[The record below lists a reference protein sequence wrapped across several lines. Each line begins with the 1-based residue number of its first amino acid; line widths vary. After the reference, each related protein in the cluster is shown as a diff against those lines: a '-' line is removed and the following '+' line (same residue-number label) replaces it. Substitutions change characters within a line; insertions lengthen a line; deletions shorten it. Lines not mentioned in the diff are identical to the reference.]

1 MECKCSFCGKEI
13 GGLMFAGTDKQ
24 GNKHEI
30 QVCFECIYKRSK
42 ELEYDKQSVQRLS
55 EKQAN
60 H

>member
-1 MECKCSFCGKEI
+1 MKCSICGKESC
-13 GGLMFAGTDKQ
+13 GFMFVGTDKQ
-24 GNKHEI
+24 GNKREI
-30 QVCFECIYKRSK
+30 RVCFDCIYKRAK